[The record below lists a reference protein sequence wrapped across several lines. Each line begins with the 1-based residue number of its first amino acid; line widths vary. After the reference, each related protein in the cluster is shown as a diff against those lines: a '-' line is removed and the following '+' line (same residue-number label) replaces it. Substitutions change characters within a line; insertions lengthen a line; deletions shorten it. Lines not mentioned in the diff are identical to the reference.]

1 MAIVNNAPAKKA
13 PAKNRVAQAEMDI
26 GNYFCRIA
34 QVIDLGLHHKDVWDD
49 AQKKFF
55 KDLDKAP
62 VNMLMVTYEF
72 VTEFMKDEQG
82 NDVEDKPRWLSEEF
96 ALYPLKSD
104 LATSTKRY
112 KAIDPKEEHKGDWG
126 KLGAYP
132 CTVTI
137 AHKKSGKAKIG
148 NVAPPMKGMAVPEL
162 KNPVKIFDLS
172 APDLDIFRSLPEW
185 LQERIKS
192 NLQYEGSPLQKL
204 LAGGVVEPQK
214 EVVEEGVGEDAVE
227 PQVAE
232 EEDNDNP
239 W

>member
-1 MAIVNNAPAKKA
+1 MAIVNNAAPRKPAANRA
-13 PAKNRVAQAEMDI
+13 PQAEMEV

-34 QVIDLGLHHKDVWDD
+34 QVIDLGLHHKDEWDGVNN
-49 AQKKFF
+49 KFV
-55 KDLDKAP
+55 KALDKAP

-82 NDVEDKPRWLSEEF
+82 NDVEDKPRWLSETF
-96 ALYPLKSD
+96 PLYPLKSD

-112 KAIDPKEEHKGDWG
+112 NAIDPKHEKKGDWG
-126 KLGAYP
+126 QLGAYP

-172 APDLDIFRSLPEW
+172 EPDMEVFRSLPEW
-185 LQERIKS
+185 LQERIKE
-192 NLQYEGSPLQKL
+192 NLEYEGSALQKL
-204 LAGGVVEPQK
+204 LAGGVVERVEK
-214 EVVEEGVGEDAVE
+214 VVEEQPVVE
-227 PQVAE
+227 PDVTE
-232 EEDNDNP
+232 EDDNDNP